1 MSDEHTMSEN
11 KKLNKKDIF
20 ILFMTFL
27 KIGAC
32 TFGGGYAMVP
42 LIERELVI
50 KKKWIDEK
58 EILDIIAVSET
69 TPGPIAVNTATF
81 IGSRIAG
88 FWGAMAATLGVV
100 LPSFVIITVLA
111 VFMRYIKDNRI
122 VSNAFFGIRIGVLLL
137 IFNALFTLGR
147 GADKNVFSYITA
159 AAAFILVA
167 VFNVNALIFIIIC
180 ALAGLINYKRRAFRK

>member
-88 FWGAMAATLGVV
+88 FWGALAATLGVV

-137 IFNALFTLGR
+137 IFNALFTLG
-147 GADKNVFSYITA
+147 
-159 AAAFILVA
+159 
-167 VFNVNALIFIIIC
+167 
-180 ALAGLINYKRRAFRK
+180 